1 MPNGLADDIEAETVR
16 YDKVIANHP
25 IDLQLLGLGQNGHIG
40 FNEPGTS
47 FDSQTHA
54 VDLTPSTIAAN
65 ARFFAN
71 EDDVPRRAISMGI
84 GSILKSKKILLVA
97 YGENKADAV
106 AAMVEGPVTEN
117 MPASALQTHSDVTV
131 IVDHAAAAK
140 IKNRENIIVK

>member
-1 MPNGLADDIEAETVR
+1 MLFR
-16 YDKVIANHP
+16 
-25 IDLQLLGLGQNGHIG
+25 
-40 FNEPGTS
+40 S
-47 FDSQTHA
+47 
-54 VDLTPSTIAAN
+54 
-65 ARFFAN
+65 
-71 EDDVPRRAISMGI
+71 

-117 MPASALQTHSDVTV
+117 MPASALQTHADVTV